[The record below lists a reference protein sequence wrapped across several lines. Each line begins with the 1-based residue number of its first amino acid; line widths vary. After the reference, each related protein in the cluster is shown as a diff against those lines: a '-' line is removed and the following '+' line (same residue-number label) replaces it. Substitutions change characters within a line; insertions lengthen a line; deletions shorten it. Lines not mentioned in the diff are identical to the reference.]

1 MSNELTVKNAM
12 AIVEE
17 KKGQIAVV
25 SKMLREAKDD
35 LALIQAAS
43 NSMIES
49 GEIDIDSME
58 AIHNKAERMKEVF
71 AQIALETS
79 MD

>member
-12 AIVEE
+12 AAIEE
-17 KKGQIAVV
+17 KKTQIAVMG
-25 SKMLREAKDD
+25 SMLREAKDD

-43 NSMIES
+43 NGMIES
-49 GEIDIDSME
+49 GEIDVDSME
-58 AIHNKAERMKEVF
+58 AIHNKAERMKNIF